1 MQTIKKAMVAIKNVF
16 NKKTTAPK
24 SKPKQTPIRKGVN
37 RVKQTFKSAIKTVKN
52 MFKTKPKGTAK
63 KKGKR

>member
-1 MQTIKKAMVAIKNVF
+1 MQTIKKATVTIKNVF

-24 SKPKQTPIRKGVN
+24 SKPKQT
-37 RVKQTFKSAIKTVKN
+37 FKSAIKTVKN
-52 MFKTKPKGTAK
+52 MFKPKPKGTVK